1 MLQSWGA
8 PVIGAGMKAFQQ
20 KLWLKLFLKTWNKD
34 VFANIFSQVQ
44 QAEEDV
50 TQKERLYDM
59 SGFVDD
65 RANFF

>member
-1 MLQSWGA
+1 
-8 PVIGAGMKAFQQ
+8 MKAFQQ
-20 KLWLKLFLKTWNKD
+20 KLWLKLCLKAWNKD

-59 SGFVDD
+59 FGFVDD
-65 RANFF
+65 RANFS